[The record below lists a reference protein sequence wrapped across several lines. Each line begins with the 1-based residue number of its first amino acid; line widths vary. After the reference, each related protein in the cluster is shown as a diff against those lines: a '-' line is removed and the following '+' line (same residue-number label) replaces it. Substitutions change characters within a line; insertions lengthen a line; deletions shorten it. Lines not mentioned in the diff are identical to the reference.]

1 MVVKKVTGDLRNRNN
16 VLVGAPDVTA
26 SGGALIGNVA
36 KLADI
41 PGDATEALN
50 AALKAV
56 AVGYLGNDGVTKTV
70 DRQTE
75 KIKDWNGDTVVVLT
89 SEHTVTLK
97 LTFMESANAALLKGV
112 YGTENVTI
120 SKAKGM
126 EKIKLVENADAL
138 PHNSYTFEIKGAEDA
153 KIRVFA
159 PDAQVTNV
167 GDVTFVKNDVIKYEV
182 ELECFANENNVKLYQ
197 FIDRKADDEETV
209 GDSASYTFTL
219 AGATGGTYTI
229 SVGSKKT
236 GALQYN
242 DSAETVKQKLV
253 AVGETKANVTGSA
266 SSGFTITGV
275 TKKPT
280 VDGSTLTGGSFQSVP
295 VTVS

>member
-36 KLADI
+36 TAAEI
-41 PGDATEALN
+41 PKDATEPLKE
-50 AALKAV
+50 ALKAV

-120 SKAKGM
+120 SKTGGM

-197 FIDRKADDEETV
+197 FIDRKADAEEEAE
-209 GDSASYTFTL
+209 ASPSYSFNL
-219 AGATGGTYTI
+219 SGATGGTYTI
-229 SVGSKKT
+229 SVGAKKT
-236 GALQYN
+236 TELQHN
-242 DSAETVKQKLV
+242 STAENVKQALV
-253 AVGETKANVTGSA
+253 SAGETKANVTGDA

-280 VDGSTLTGGSFQSVP
+280 VDGSKLSGKTFP
-295 VTVS
+295 NPAVTVS

>member
-1 MVVKKVTGDLRNRNN
+1 MN
-16 VLVGAPDVTA
+16 
-26 SGGALIGNVA
+26 
-36 KLADI
+36 
-41 PGDATEALN
+41 
-50 AALKAV
+50 AV
-56 AVGYLGNDGVTKTV
+56 AVGYIGNDGVTKTV

-159 PDAQVTNV
+159 PDAQVTSV

-182 ELECFANENNVKLYQ
+182 ELECFADENNAKLYQ
-197 FIDRKADDEETV
+197 FIDRKADDEE
-209 GDSASYTFTL
+209 GEEDSQSYSFSL
-219 AGATGGTYTI
+219 AGAIGGTYKI

-236 GALQYN
+236 EDLQYN

-253 AVGETKANVTGSA
+253 AAGEVKANVTGSA
-266 SSGFTITGV
+266 SSGFKITGV
-275 TKKPT
+275 SKKPT
-280 VDGSTLTGGSFQSVP
+280 VDGSKLTGGTFPKSSVE
-295 VTVS
+295 VS

>member
-1 MVVKKVTGDLRNRNN
+1 MAVKKVTGDLRNRKN

-41 PGDATEALN
+41 PGDATEPLKE
-50 AALKAV
+50 ALKAV

-159 PDAQVTNV
+159 PDAQVTSV
-167 GDVTFVKNDVIKYEV
+167 GDVTFVKNEVIKYEV
-182 ELECFANENNVKLYQ
+182 ELECFADENNVKLYQ

-219 AGATGGTYTI
+219 AGATGGTYKI
-229 SVGSKKT
+229 SVGSKQT
-236 GALQYN
+236 GDLQYN
-242 DSAETVKQKLV
+242 DSAEKVKQALV
-253 AVGETKANVTGSA
+253 TAGETKANVTGSA

-275 TKKPT
+275 SAKPT
-280 VDGSTLTGGSFQSVP
+280 VNGSNLTGGSFPDTS

>member
-1 MVVKKVTGDLRNRNN
+1 MVVKKVTGDLRNRKN

-36 KLADI
+36 TAADI
-41 PGDATEALN
+41 PRDATEALN

-120 SKAKGM
+120 SKTGGM

-236 GALQYN
+236 TELQHN
-242 DSAETVKQKLV
+242 STAEKVKQALV
-253 AVGETKANVTGSA
+253 AAGETKANVTGSA

-280 VDGSTLTGGSFQSVP
+280 VDGSTLTGGSFPSAP

>member
-1 MVVKKVTGDLRNRNN
+1 MAVKKVTGDLRNRKN

-36 KLADI
+36 TSADI
-41 PGDATEALN
+41 PRDATEP
-50 AALKAV
+50 LKAV

-120 SKAKGM
+120 SKDKGM

-138 PHNSYTFEIKGAEDA
+138 PHNSG
-153 KIRVFA
+153 
-159 PDAQVTNV
+159 QV
-167 GDVTFVKNDVIKYEV
+167 
-182 ELECFANENNVKLYQ
+182 
-197 FIDRKADDEETV
+197 R
-209 GDSASYTFTL
+209 
-219 AGATGGTYTI
+219 
-229 SVGSKKT
+229 
-236 GALQYN
+236 
-242 DSAETVKQKLV
+242 
-253 AVGETKANVTGSA
+253 
-266 SSGFTITGV
+266 
-275 TKKPT
+275 
-280 VDGSTLTGGSFQSVP
+280 
-295 VTVS
+295 

>member
-1 MVVKKVTGDLRNRNN
+1 MAVKKVTGDLRNRNN

-36 KLADI
+36 TAADI

-120 SKAKGM
+120 SKTGGM

-159 PDAQVTNV
+159 PDAQVTSV

-182 ELECFANENNVKLYQ
+182 ELECFADENNVKLYQ

-236 GALQYN
+236 TELQHN
-242 DSAETVKQKLV
+242 SAAEKVKQALV
-253 AVGETKANVTGSA
+253 AAGEAKANVTGSA

-275 TKKPT
+275 SAKPT
-280 VDGSTLTGGSFQSVP
+280 VDGSKLTGGSFPSAP

>member
-1 MVVKKVTGDLRNRNN
+1 MAVKKATGDRRNRKN
-16 VLVGAPDVTA
+16 VLVGAPNVTA

-36 KLADI
+36 TSADI
-41 PGDATEALN
+41 PGDATEPLKEALN
-50 AALKAV
+50 AIAA
-56 AVGYLGNDGVTKTV
+56 GYIGNDGVTKTV

-75 KIKDWNGDTVVVLT
+75 KIKGWNGDTIVVLT

-97 LTFMESANAALLKGV
+97 LTFMEAANAALLKAV

-120 SKAKGM
+120 SKAGGM

-159 PDAQVTNV
+159 PDAQVTSV

-182 ELECFANENNVKLYQ
+182 ELECFADEDNVKLYQ
-197 FIDRKADDEETV
+197 FIDRKADGEETV
-209 GDSASYTFTL
+209 GDSASYKFTL
-219 AGATGGTYTI
+219 AGATGGTYKI

-236 GALQYN
+236 EDLQYN

-253 AVGETKANVTGSA
+253 AAGEAKANVTGSA
-266 SSGFTITGV
+266 SNGFTITGV

-280 VDGSTLTGGSFQSVP
+280 VDGSKLTGGTFPKSSVE
-295 VTVS
+295 VS